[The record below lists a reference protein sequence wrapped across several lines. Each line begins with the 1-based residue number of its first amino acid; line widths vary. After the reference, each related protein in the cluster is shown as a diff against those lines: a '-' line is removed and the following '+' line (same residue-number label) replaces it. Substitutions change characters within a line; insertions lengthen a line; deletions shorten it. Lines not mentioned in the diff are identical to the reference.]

1 MTTRTR
7 EPDAAEAEPT
17 WGIAEL
23 FPRQGTWS
31 EEEYFALPGNRLV
44 EYSQGVVEVLSMPS
58 YPHQL
63 IVAWLYEVLARFVRQ
78 HRLGRAIFAP
88 VRVRLWAGKYR
99 EPDVIFMANANLH
112 RIHPNYW
119 DGADLV
125 MEVMSPD
132 DPERDAETKRREYA
146 QAGIPEYWLVNPMA
160 GTITVFTLPPGQQE
174 YAVYGVYDRT
184 QRAESVLLPG
194 FSVDVNACFA
204 EAEELGFNE

>member
-1 MTTRTR
+1 MTMKTR
-7 EPDAAEAEPT
+7 EPDMAEAEPT
-17 WGIAEL
+17 WGIVEL

-44 EYSQGVVEVLSMPS
+44 EFSDGIVEVLSMPS
-58 YPHQL
+58 HLHQMIL
-63 IVAWLYEVLARFVRQ
+63 FWLYRSLHAFVSQ
-78 HRLGRAIFAP
+78 KRLGVVLGAP
-88 VRVRLWAGKYR
+88 LRLRLWAGKYR
-99 EPDVIFMANANLH
+99 EPDLMFLFNRHLS

-160 GTITVFTLPPGQQE
+160 GTITVFTLPPGQGE
-174 YAVYGVYDRT
+174 YTVHGVYDRT
-184 QRAESVLLPG
+184 QYAESVLLPG
-194 FSVDVNACFA
+194 FTVDVNACFA
-204 EAEELGFNE
+204 EAEELGFDE